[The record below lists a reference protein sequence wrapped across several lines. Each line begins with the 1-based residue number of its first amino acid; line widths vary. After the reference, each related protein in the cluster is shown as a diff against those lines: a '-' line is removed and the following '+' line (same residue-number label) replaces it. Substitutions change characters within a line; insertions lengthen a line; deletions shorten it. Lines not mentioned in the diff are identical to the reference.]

1 MGEFSYTPMVRI
13 SPFSTKGAGSI
24 SGQRAKIPHALQPET
39 QNIKQKQY
47 SIKWNNDSFFKKGGS
62 LWLFT
67 KNIILP
73 SVKYY
78 LQLSQVDDYS
88 EERTQV
94 ISRKKIYIH
103 GHFSRMYFFNHK
115 STNKYS
121 SSDSFM
127 FKPCQVTS
135 LASLASAQTK
145 FFLPLN

>member
-47 SIKWNNDSFFKKGGS
+47 SIKCNNDSFFKKGGT

-73 SVKYY
+73 AVKYY

-94 ISRKKIYIH
+94 ISRKKNLH
-103 GHFSRMYFFNHK
+103 SWPFFK
-115 STNKYS
+115 
-121 SSDSFM
+121 D
-127 FKPCQVTS
+127 V
-135 LASLASAQTK
+135 
-145 FFLPLN
+145 FF